1 MIEFFRKDL
10 NLDKLNE
17 LLSVKIDKLI
27 SEYISDKVRQH
38 SFTSQ
43 ESVDNLKKFLSKSKF
58 LSFLDDGRLDFYGA
72 KLSSLTINDL
82 IDNRVLDEEFGVYH
96 ICYDAHQ
103 DFYGVECRLLGIYS
117 SLSAVQSQI
126 DRLKNGKDQSKVVDI
141 DELDIKFVALD
152 NMVDVCL
159 DSYIE

>member
-1 MIEFFRKDL
+1 MIEIHRKDL
-10 NLDKLNE
+10 NQSNLDD
-17 LLSVKIDKLI
+17 LLSIKIDKVV
-27 SEYISDKVRQH
+27 SEYISSIVRCGIG
-38 SFTSQ
+38 TSQ

-58 LSFLDDGRLDFYGA
+58 LSFLDDGRLDFHGA

>member
-1 MIEFFRKDL
+1 MIEIRRKDL
-10 NLDKLNE
+10 NQSNLDD
-17 LLSVKIDKLI
+17 LLSIKIDKVV
-27 SEYISDKVRQH
+27 SEYISSRVRCGIG
-38 SFTSQ
+38 TSQ